1 MTRVYETL
9 IEVKA
14 KNELDADKKLSE
26 LDIYQIELEQCC
38 IVSEDIDL
46 DFVSKD
52 TELENDFSLDDKAS
66 SMFINQINR

>member
-1 MTRVYETL
+1 MKTYKYKLVRVYETL
-9 IEVKA
+9 IEVEA

-38 IVSEDIDL
+38 IVYEKI
-46 DFVSKD
+46 
-52 TELENDFSLDDKAS
+52 ELEDNISLEDKVG

>member
-9 IEVKA
+9 IEVEA

-38 IVSEDIDL
+38 VVYEKI
-46 DFVSKD
+46 
-52 TELENDFSLDDKAS
+52 ELEDNISLEDKVS
-66 SMFINQINR
+66 SMLINQINR

>member
-1 MTRVYETL
+1 MKTFIYKITRVYETL
-9 IEVKA
+9 IEVEA

-38 IVSEDIDL
+38 VVYEKI
-46 DFVSKD
+46 
-52 TELENDFSLDDKAS
+52 ELEDNISLEDKVG

>member
-9 IEVKA
+9 IEVEA

-38 IVSEDIDL
+38 VVYEKI
-46 DFVSKD
+46 
-52 TELENDFSLDDKAS
+52 ELEDNISLEDKVN
-66 SMFINQINR
+66 SMFINQIK

>member
-1 MTRVYETL
+1 MKTFIYKMTRVYETL
-9 IEVKA
+9 IEVEA

-38 IVSEDIDL
+38 IVYEKIEL
-46 DFVSKD
+46 DD
-52 TELENDFSLDDKAS
+52 DFSLEDKVK